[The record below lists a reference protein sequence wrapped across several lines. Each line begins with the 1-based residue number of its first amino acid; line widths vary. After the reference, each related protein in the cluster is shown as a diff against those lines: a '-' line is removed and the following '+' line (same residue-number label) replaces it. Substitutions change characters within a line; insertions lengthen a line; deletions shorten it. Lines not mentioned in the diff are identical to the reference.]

1 VTKSNAPGSIGRQEY
16 QPGASQDSAY
26 ESELAIN
33 PSGKSVV
40 QLAAKKTQSINS
52 GYLANVLRSHR
63 K

>member
-1 VTKSNAPGSIGRQEY
+1 MMTENVWGHA
-16 QPGASQDSAY
+16 A
-26 ESELAIN
+26 AIVN
-33 PSGKSVV
+33 YWPTSGKSVV